1 MWSRVRAWS
10 WRFETKN
17 KLNASTD
24 LIMPEMNFIDFTC
37 IKTHE
42 KMGVAECCVVGYAC
56 TMYEVVT
63 QTL

>member
-24 LIMPEMNFIDFTC
+24 LIMPETNFIDFTC

-42 KMGVAECCVVGYAC
+42 KNGRSRMLCSGICVYYV
-56 TMYEVVT
+56 
-63 QTL
+63 L